1 MISTLSILSKYDDN
15 FSLKDEAEL
24 ITFKSSPEVS
34 DILFWIA
41 FNL

>member
-1 MISTLSILSKYDDN
+1 MISTLSILSRYDDN
-15 FSLKDEAEL
+15 FSLKDDAEL
-24 ITFKSSPEVS
+24 MTFNRSPDVS